1 MRLTTSADRP
11 ARRSSQSTAA
21 IFIVVVSLLALVFV
35 VDRATDAAPVQHLYY
50 VPIIVAGAVF
60 RMRGGVVAGL
70 CAILLYHVA
79 NPHMLTFRYG
89 ESDLIQIVLF
99 LAIGI
104 ATARFADD
112 ADRLRQLALTDDLTG
127 LHNLRSF
134 EVRLLNLVRTSR
146 VERTPIVLLVLD
158 VDHLKSLNDRY
169 GHLAGA
175 EAVREVGHI
184 IGHCLPPE
192 AVGCRYGGDEFVVA
206 VRRSSVFDGHRLAED
221 LCEAVRS
228 CAPVLA
234 GHAFSAGTLTI
245 SVGVAGASF
254 DSPPAEPEAIP
265 PGVEIGEAIFR
276 AADAALYR
284 AKANGR
290 DQVFVSADSRGT
302 VRLS

>member
-70 CAILLYHVA
+70 CAIL
-79 NPHMLTFRYG
+79 RYG